1 MLLNQLSISQLRNLK
16 DVTLDFGPLNVIYG
30 DNGSGKTSVLE
41 AVHYLALGRSFRTHL
56 ASRVINH
63 DCDNFLLF
71 GRANKRAL
79 GVQRFKNGDVT
90 IKIDGEKAK
99 KLTELLDILPLQLIT
114 PESFELLTGGPKV
127 RRQFVDWG
135 VFHLDENFMAIWN
148 KCKRLLK
155 QRNAL
160 LKRKASYKE
169 ISFWDIELVE
179 CSLALSELRNQYINS
194 FNPVLQGIIER
205 FLPDTDVTVSY
216 SQGWDKKADLA
227 QLLERNYSRELALGY
242 TLSGP
247 HKADLRLRCGAIP
260 ASDALSR
267 GQLKLLVCALR
278 IAQGVHLKQQVDKQT
293 IYLVDDLSS
302 ELDSQKRQLLIDQL
316 VDTQAQLFLS
326 VIDASQIKQQTSK
339 YQTKMF
345 HVEHGVIKQDNL
357 ERE

>member
-1 MLLNQLSISQLRNLK
+1 LLLNQLSIQRLRNLNE
-16 DVTLDFGPLNVIYG
+16 VTLDFGQLNVIYG

-41 AVHYLALGRSFRTHL
+41 AIHYLALGRSFRTHL
-56 ASRVINH
+56 ASRVIRYDH
-63 DCDNFLLF
+63 DDFLLF
-71 GRANKRAL
+71 GRTSDHAL
-79 GVQRFKNGDVT
+79 GLQRFKNGDVT
-90 IKIDGEKAK
+90 VKIDGEKAK

-135 VFHLDENFMAIWN
+135 VFHLDDNFLPIWN

-169 ISFWDIELVE
+169 ISYWDIELVE
-179 CSLALSELRNQYINS
+179 SSLALSKLRNHYINS
-194 FNPVLQGIIER
+194 FNPVLQGIISR
-205 FLPDTDVTVSY
+205 FLPDTNVSVSY
-216 SQGWDKKADLA
+216 SQGWDKKVDLA
-227 QLLERNYSRELALGY
+227 ELLARNYSRELALGY
-242 TLSGP
+242 TISGP
-247 HKADLRLRCGAIP
+247 HKADLKLRCGSIP

-302 ELDSQKRQLLIDQL
+302 ELDTQKRQLLIDQL

-326 VIDASQIKQQTSK
+326 VIDATQIKQQTSK
-339 YQTKMF
+339 YQTRMF
-345 HVEHGVIKQDNL
+345 HVEQGEITQDNL
-357 ERE
+357 ERD

>member
-1 MLLNQLSISQLRNLK
+1 MLLTQLSIQRLRNLSET
-16 DVTLDFGPLNVIYG
+16 TLNFNQLNIIYG

-41 AVHYLALGRSFRTHL
+41 AIHYLALGRSFRTHL
-56 ASRVINH
+56 ASRVIH
-63 DCDNFLLF
+63 YDCDNFLLF
-71 GRANKRAL
+71 GRTQDHAL

-90 IKIDGEKAK
+90 VKIDGEKAK
-99 KLTELLDILPLQLIT
+99 KLTQLLDILPLQLIT
-114 PESFELLTGGPKV
+114 PESFELLTGGPKI

-135 VFHLDENFMAIWN
+135 VFHLDDNFLPIWN

-169 ISFWDIELVE
+169 ISYWDIELVE
-179 CSLALSELRNQYINS
+179 SSLALSELRNEYINS
-194 FNPVLQGIIER
+194 YNSVLQGIIER
-205 FLPDTDVTVSY
+205 FLPDTNVSVSY
-216 SQGWDKKADLA
+216 SQGWDKKADLV
-227 QLLERNYSRELALGY
+227 QLLERNYSRELTLGY

-247 HKADLRLRCGAIP
+247 HKADLKLRCGTIP

-278 IAQGVHLKQQVDKQT
+278 IAQGVHLKQQVNKQT

-302 ELDSQKRQLLIDQL
+302 ELDTQKRQLLIDQL

-326 VIDASQIKQQTSK
+326 VIDATQIKQQTSK
-339 YQTKMF
+339 YQTCMF
-345 HVEHGVIKQDNL
+345 HVEQGVIKQDNL

>member
-1 MLLNQLSISQLRNLK
+1 LLLTQLSIQRLRNLS
-16 DVTLDFGPLNVIYG
+16 DVTLEFGALNVIYG

-41 AVHYLALGRSFRTHL
+41 AIHYLALGRSFRTHL
-56 ASRVINH
+56 ASRVINYDH
-63 DCDNFLLF
+63 DDFLLF
-71 GRANKRAL
+71 GRANDNAL
-79 GVQRFKNGDVT
+79 GLQRFKNGDVT
-90 IKIDGEKAK
+90 VKINGEKAK
-99 KLTELLDILPLQLIT
+99 KLTELLDILPLQLMT
-114 PESFELLTGGPKV
+114 PESFELLTGGPKI

-135 VFHLDENFMAIWN
+135 VYHLDDKFLPIWN

-160 LKRKASYKE
+160 LKRKAPYKE

-179 CSLALSELRNQYINS
+179 SSLALSELRNQYINS
-194 FNPVLQGIIER
+194 YNLVLQGIIER
-205 FLPDTDVTVSY
+205 FLPDTNVTVSY

-227 QLLERNYSRELALGY
+227 QLLERNYSRELTLGY

-247 HKADLRLRCGAIP
+247 HKADLKLRCGAIP

-278 IAQGVHLKQQVDKQT
+278 IAQGVHLKEQVNKQT

-302 ELDSQKRQLLIDQL
+302 ELDTQKRQLLIDQL
-316 VDTQAQLFLS
+316 VETQAQLFLS
-326 VIDASQIKQQTSK
+326 VIDATQIKQQTSK
-339 YQTKMF
+339 YQTHMF
-345 HVEHGVIKQDNL
+345 HVEQGVITPDNL

>member
-1 MLLNQLSISQLRNLK
+1 MLLNQLSIQRLRNLNE
-16 DVTLDFGPLNVIYG
+16 VTLDFGQLNVIYG

-41 AVHYLALGRSFRTHL
+41 AIHYLALGRSFRTHL
-56 ASRVINH
+56 ASRVIRYDH
-63 DCDNFLLF
+63 DDFLLF
-71 GRANKRAL
+71 GRTSDHAL
-79 GVQRFKNGDVT
+79 GLQRFKNGDVT
-90 IKIDGEKAK
+90 VKIDGEKAK

-135 VFHLDENFMAIWN
+135 VFHLDDNFLPIWN

-169 ISFWDIELVE
+169 ISYWDIELVE
-179 CSLALSELRNQYINS
+179 SSLALSKLRNHYINS
-194 FNPVLQGIIER
+194 FNPVLQGIISR
-205 FLPDTDVTVSY
+205 FLPDTNVSVSY
-216 SQGWDKKADLA
+216 SQGWDKKVDLA
-227 QLLERNYSRELALGY
+227 ELLARNYSRELALGY
-242 TLSGP
+242 TISGP
-247 HKADLRLRCGAIP
+247 HKADLKLRCGSIP

-302 ELDSQKRQLLIDQL
+302 ELDTQKRQLLIDQL

-326 VIDASQIKQQTSK
+326 VIDATQIKQQTSK
-339 YQTKMF
+339 YQTRMF
-345 HVEHGVIKQDNL
+345 HVEQGEITQDNL
-357 ERE
+357 ERD